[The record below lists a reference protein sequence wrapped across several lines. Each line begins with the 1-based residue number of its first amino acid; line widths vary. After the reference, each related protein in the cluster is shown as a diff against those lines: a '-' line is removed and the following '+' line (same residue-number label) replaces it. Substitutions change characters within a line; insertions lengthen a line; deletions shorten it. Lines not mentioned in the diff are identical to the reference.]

1 MGVIKKEIV
10 MKMKKLALLTLS
22 LGVFTSC
29 SEDVVSGFSEN
40 LSTTTVVETINS
52 IAFEED
58 IDDLVSESFD
68 LSSNAMSARSA
79 DADSDKGPKRFK
91 GDKYGDC
98 ATVVV
103 DEENNTKTIAFSE
116 ECEGK
121 RGQSRSGTM
130 IVTYSETQGET
141 GSFRQVTYDDFYLN
155 GVKIEGTRRT
165 EIISIDE
172 NGSKT
177 MRTTVTDG
185 KMIYEDGT
193 FKTKSADMTRYTHV
207 ENDKKQYSRLSGSK
221 SGVSTEGVSFSMEIT
236 TPIKFVYDCF
246 GEGQRK
252 RGKVP
257 VEGIKVTDDGEQI
270 ITTDFGD
277 GTCDTLVEISKD
289 GEVETVDLKDI
300 KRKDRFKNLLKKK
313 KKNNKK

>member
-1 MGVIKKEIV
+1 
-10 MKMKKLALLTLS
+10 MKKLVLL
-22 LGVFTSC
+22 VFSFGMITSC
-29 SEDVVSGFSEN
+29 SEDGVSGFSEN
-40 LSTTTVVETINS
+40 LSTTTVLETINS

-58 IDDLVSESFD
+58 IDDLVSESFN
-68 LSSNAMSARSA
+68 LSTNVMSARSA
-79 DADSDKGPKRFK
+79 DADSAKDLKRFK

-98 ATVVV
+98 ASVVV
-103 DEENNTKTIAFSE
+103 DEERKTKTITFLE
-116 ECEGK
+116 DCEGK
-121 RGQSRSGTM
+121 RGQTRSGTM
-130 IVTYSETQGET
+130 IVSYSETQGEA
-141 GSFRQVTYDDFYLN
+141 GSYRQVTYDDFYLN

-165 EIISIDE
+165 EIISIDD

-177 MRTTVTDG
+177 TRTTVTDG

-193 FKTKSADMTRYTHV
+193 FKTKSAEMTRYTFV
-207 ENDKKQYSRLSGSK
+207 ENDQKQYSTLTGSK
-221 SGVSTEGVSFSMEIT
+221 SGVSTEGVNFSMEIT
-236 TPIKFVYDCF
+236 TPIKFIYDCF

-252 RGKVP
+252 KGKVP

-289 GEVETVDLKDI
+289 GEVETVDLKYI

-313 KKNNKK
+313 NKKK

>member
-1 MGVIKKEIV
+1 
-10 MKMKKLALLTLS
+10 MKKLVLLIFS
-22 LGVFTSC
+22 FGMITSC
-29 SEDVVSGFSEN
+29 SEDGVSGFSEN
-40 LSTTTVVETINS
+40 LSTTTVLETINS

-58 IDDLVSESFD
+58 IDDLVSESFN
-68 LSSNAMSARSA
+68 LSTNVISARSA
-79 DADSDKGPKRFK
+79 DADSAKDLKRFK

-98 ATVVV
+98 ASVVV
-103 DEENNTKTIAFSE
+103 DEERKTKTITFLE
-116 ECEGK
+116 DCEGK
-121 RGQSRSGTM
+121 RGQTRSGTM
-130 IVTYSETQGET
+130 IVSYSETQGEA
-141 GSFRQVTYDDFYLN
+141 GSYRQVTYDDFYLN

-177 MRTTVTDG
+177 TRTSVTDG

-193 FKTKSADMTRYTHV
+193 FKTKSAEMTRYTHV
-207 ENDKKQYSRLSGSK
+207 ENDQKQYSTLTGSK
-221 SGVSTEGVSFSMEIT
+221 SGVSTEGVNFSMEIT
-236 TPIKFVYDCF
+236 SPIKFIYDCF

-252 RGKVP
+252 KGKVP

-289 GEVETVDLKDI
+289 GEVETVDLKYI

-313 KKNNKK
+313 NKKK

>member
-1 MGVIKKEIV
+1 
-10 MKMKKLALLTLS
+10 MKKLVLFAFSFGLI
-22 LGVFTSC
+22 TSC
-29 SEDVVSGFSEN
+29 SEDGVSGFSEN
-40 LSTTTVVETINS
+40 LSTTTVLETINS

-58 IDDLVSESFD
+58 IDDLVSESFN
-68 LSSNAMSARSA
+68 LSTNVMSARSA
-79 DADSDKGPKRFK
+79 DADSAKDLKRFK

-98 ATVVV
+98 ASVVV
-103 DEENNTKTIAFSE
+103 DEESNTKTITFLE
-116 ECEGK
+116 DCEGK
-121 RGQSRSGTM
+121 RGQTRSGTM
-130 IVTYSETQGET
+130 IVSYSETQGEA
-141 GSFRQVTYDDFYLN
+141 GSYRQVTYDDFYLN

-177 MRTTVTDG
+177 TRTTMTDG

-193 FKTKSADMTRYTHV
+193 FKTKSAEMTRYTHV
-207 ENDKKQYSRLSGSK
+207 ENDQKQYSILTGSK
-221 SGVSTEGVSFSMEIT
+221 SGVSTEGVNFSMEIT
-236 TPIKFVYDCF
+236 TPIKFIYDCF

-252 RGKVP
+252 KGKVP

-270 ITTDFGD
+270 ISTDFGD

-289 GEVETVDLKDI
+289 GEVETVDLKYI

-313 KKNNKK
+313 NKKK

>member
-1 MGVIKKEIV
+1 
-10 MKMKKLALLTLS
+10 MKKLVLL
-22 LGVFTSC
+22 VFSFGMITSC
-29 SEDVVSGFSEN
+29 SEDGVSGFSEN
-40 LSTTTVVETINS
+40 LSTTTVLETINS

-58 IDDLVSESFD
+58 IDDLVSESFN
-68 LSSNAMSARSA
+68 LSTNAMSARSA
-79 DADSDKGPKRFK
+79 NADSAKDFKRFK

-98 ATVVV
+98 ASVVV
-103 DEENNTKTIAFSE
+103 DEESNTKTITFLE
-116 ECEGK
+116 DCEGK
-121 RGQSRSGTM
+121 RGQTRSGTM
-130 IVTYSETQGET
+130 IVSYSETQGEA
-141 GSFRQVTYDDFYLN
+141 GSYRQVTYDDFYLN

-165 EIISIDE
+165 EIISIDD

-177 MRTTVTDG
+177 TRTTVTDG

-193 FKTKSADMTRYTHV
+193 FKTKSAEMTRYTLV
-207 ENDKKQYSRLSGSK
+207 ENDQKQYSTLTGSK
-221 SGVSTEGVSFSMEIT
+221 SGVSTEGVNFSMEIT
-236 TPIKFVYDCF
+236 TPIKFIYDCF

-252 RGKVP
+252 KGKVP

-289 GEVETVDLKDI
+289 GEVETVDLKYI

-313 KKNNKK
+313 NKKK

>member
-1 MGVIKKEIV
+1 
-10 MKMKKLALLTLS
+10 MKKLVLL
-22 LGVFTSC
+22 VFSFGMITSC
-29 SEDVVSGFSEN
+29 SEDGVSGFSEN
-40 LSTTTVVETINS
+40 LSTTTVLETINS

-58 IDDLVSESFD
+58 IDDLVSESFN
-68 LSSNAMSARSA
+68 LSTNVISARSA
-79 DADSDKGPKRFK
+79 DADSAKDFKRFK

-98 ATVVV
+98 ASVVV
-103 DEENNTKTIAFSE
+103 DEESKTKTITFLE
-116 ECEGK
+116 DCEGK
-121 RGQSRSGTM
+121 RGQTRSGTM
-130 IVTYSETQGET
+130 IVSYSETQGEA
-141 GSFRQVTYDDFYLN
+141 GSYRQVTYDDFYLN

-177 MRTTVTDG
+177 TRTSVTDG

-193 FKTKSADMTRYTHV
+193 FKTKSAEMTRYTHV
-207 ENDKKQYSRLSGSK
+207 ENDQKQYSTLTGSK
-221 SGVSTEGVSFSMEIT
+221 SGVSTEGVNFSMEIT
-236 TPIKFVYDCF
+236 TPIKFIYDCF

-252 RGKVP
+252 KGKVP

-289 GEVETVDLKDI
+289 GEVETVDLKYI

-313 KKNNKK
+313 NKKK